1 MIEYHLRL
9 MRRDDL
15 PAVNRILSKAFTAA
29 RIADGF
35 KTTHVPLCR
44 LSFLEMYLA
53 AFPNGCF
60 VLEHETD
67 LAGYAFSRLWGEVAW
82 IGPVSVIP
90 AHQGKKL
97 GQQLM
102 VKAIETAQR
111 AGARVV
117 GLETMPRSVHNI
129 GFYTKLGFL
138 PQNLTVD
145 LIRPL
150 PRRLEEPFPADYE
163 VVLFNDASPAE
174 KASLLSAAE
183 RLARRID
190 PHLAIR
196 TEIEVTT
203 HFKYGDTICVRRGRE
218 LLACFVAHTKKY
230 YDDEVS
236 RFMKIVLTL
245 MEASLSVAEILP
257 HLFAIARREHLDT
270 VSFRAPTRYAR
281 AYGELVAAGFQV
293 FHTDL
298 RMTLEGYEEVADP
311 KNFYLSKWE

>member
-1 MIEYHLRL
+1 
-9 MRRDDL
+9 
-15 PAVNRILSKAFTAA
+15 
-29 RIADGF
+29 
-35 KTTHVPLCR
+35 
-44 LSFLEMYLA
+44 
-53 AFPNGCF
+53 
-60 VLEHETD
+60 
-67 LAGYAFSRLWGEVAW
+67 
-82 IGPVSVIP
+82 
-90 AHQGKKL
+90 
-97 GQQLM
+97 
-102 VKAIETAQR
+102 
-111 AGARVV
+111 
-117 GLETMPRSVHNI
+117 
-129 GFYTKLGFL
+129 
-138 PQNLTVD
+138 